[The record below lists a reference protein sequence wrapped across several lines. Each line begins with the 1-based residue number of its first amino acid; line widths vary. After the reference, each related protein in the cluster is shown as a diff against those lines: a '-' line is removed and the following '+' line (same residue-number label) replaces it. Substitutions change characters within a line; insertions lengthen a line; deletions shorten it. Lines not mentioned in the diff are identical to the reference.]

1 MRTLHNPF
9 TFTRMGT
16 NIKPGLRPGES
27 PYAVELSPPD
37 ISAYR
42 KGNTGIEY
50 VTTFDSGQPGPHVLI
65 NAITHG
71 NELCGALAVDRLFKL
86 GVRPVRGKLTLAFA
100 NVDAFSRFD
109 PIRPHASRFV
119 DEDFNRVWTA
129 ETLDGPRDSV
139 ELRRARAMRPVVDQ
153 ADYLLDIH
161 SMHDPHGPVMI
172 SGVLDKGIALARQV
186 GVPQHIVADKGHA
199 NGTRMRDY
207 GGFGDPDSHKAALLV
222 ECGQHWEKAA
232 EVLAWQC
239 VWRFLRALDVMDRDQ
254 CAAEIDPA
262 PVPDQH
268 LVRVTDALIAS
279 STDYRFADG
288 LRGLSVVR
296 KRGDL
301 IATDAGVPVVAPYDN
316 CVLIMPTMIH
326 VKPGL
331 TAVRIGRLEA

>member
-1 MRTLHNPF
+1 MATS
-9 TFTRMGT
+9 
-16 NIKPGLRPGES
+16 IRPGES
-27 PYAVELSPPD
+27 PYTVELAPPD

-42 KGNTGIEY
+42 KGNTGVDY
-50 VTTFDSGQPGPHVLI
+50 VTTFDSGRPGPHVVV

-71 NELCGALAVDRLFKL
+71 NELCGAIAVDRLFRQ
-86 GVRPVRGKLTLAFA
+86 GVRPARGKLTLAFA
-100 NVDAFSRFD
+100 NVEAFLRFE
-109 PIRPHASRFV
+109 PARPHASRFV

-129 ETLDGPRDSV
+129 ATLDGPRDST
-139 ELRRARAMRPVVDQ
+139 ELRRARAMRPVIDQ
-153 ADYLLDIH
+153 ADFLLDIH

-172 SGVLDKGIALARQV
+172 SGVLDKGIELARRV

-207 GGFGDPDSHKAALLV
+207 GGFGDPASPKAALLV

-232 EVLAWQC
+232 EALAWQC
-239 VWRFLRALDVMDRDQ
+239 TWRFLRALEVVERERCD
-254 CAAEIDPA
+254 AEIDSA
-262 PVPDQH
+262 PVPAQQ

-279 STDYRFADG
+279 SQDYRFADG
-288 LRGLSVVR
+288 LKGLSVVK

-301 IATDAGVPVVAPYDN
+301 IATDAGVPVTAPYDD
-316 CVLIMPTMIH
+316 CVLIMPTLIH